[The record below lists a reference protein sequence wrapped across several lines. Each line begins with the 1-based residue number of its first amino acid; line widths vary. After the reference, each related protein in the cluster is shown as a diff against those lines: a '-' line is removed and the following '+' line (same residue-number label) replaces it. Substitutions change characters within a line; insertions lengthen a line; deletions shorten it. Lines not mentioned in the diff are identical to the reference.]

1 MKLPRLTL
9 LPLAMLALALP
20 AVARSAGPRDGQVLS
35 VAVQPAPGAA
45 EVVIGVRGAVDVHD
59 FTLRE
64 PARLVLDLTGATL
77 GALPTLYDGV
87 ERGGIRN
94 IRMGQFSPTVVR
106 VVIDLTALKDYQ
118 VVREGDAV
126 RVHFGAERSFLAWS
140 SLAPSALPAPS
151 DATRFASAPARS
163 PEVSVPAPERMDQ
176 QVPPDR
182 PINVSYDNAD
192 IADVVAGFA
201 AFSGRSIVLGAGIA
215 GTIKVNTEIKNKP
228 WRAAFMAILSANG
241 LSATETPEGI
251 IRVDSPKAL
260 AALDSLEPL
269 ETRLVRVN
277 YASAAAVAKNLT
289 GIVSK
294 RGTVVADSATNSL
307 IITDTRSKVG
317 GVEDFVKGLDVRT
330 PSVSIQAKII
340 LVDRDDIEGLGIQYD
355 LGAQAAGEGSFFNQL
370 VQRTDPT
377 TGQPYA
383 NTNVNVVD
391 IGGTSLAAIGNAK
404 AQLISNPALNVILTT
419 VIGGMSLSSFVQAT
433 QEINLTDVQAE
444 PIITTLDNTPADLL
458 VGEETPIRVIDASS
472 ATGVGAAPRASVSF
486 KQTGIRL
493 TATPHVTNNRQV
505 VMQLHTERSAVQTL
519 AASDLGFNFQKQTA
533 DNKLLVNDGETAVI
547 GGLTITEVTKQKSG
561 IPLLMDL
568 PLIGGLFGF
577 SGSNERRRDLII
589 LVTPRIVDD
598 AAAGASQ

>member
-1 MKLPRLTL
+1 MKLLRLTL
-9 LPLAMLALALP
+9 LPAALAALAAP
-20 AVARSAGPRDGQVLS
+20 LLARPTGPRDGQVVS

-45 EVVIGVRGAVDVHD
+45 EVVIGLRGAVEVND

-77 GALPTLYDGV
+77 GAAPTLYDGV
-87 ERGGIRN
+87 DRGGIKN
-94 IRMGQFSPTVVR
+94 IRVGQFAPNVVR
-106 VVIDLTALKDYQ
+106 VVIDLAALKDYQ
-118 VVREGDAV
+118 VVRDGNSV
-126 RVHFGAERSFLAWS
+126 RVHFGADRSFLAWS
-140 SLAPSALPAPS
+140 SLAPSAMPAPEAPARLAAARAPEVSLPAP
-151 DATRFASAPARS
+151 
-163 PEVSVPAPERMDQ
+163 VRMDQ

-228 WRAAFMAILSANG
+228 WRAAFSAILSANG

-277 YASAAAVAKNLT
+277 YANAAAVAKNLS
-289 GIVSK
+289 GIISK
-294 RGTVVADSATNSL
+294 RGSVVADSGTNSL
-307 IITDTRSKVG
+307 IITDTRSKVS

-340 LVDRDDIEGLGIQYD
+340 LVNREDIEGLGIQYD

-370 VQRTDPT
+370 VQRTDPN
-377 TGQPYA
+377 TGLPFA
-383 NTNVNVVD
+383 NPNINYVD
-391 IGGTSLAAIGNAK
+391 LGGTSMAAIGNAK
-404 AQLISNPALNVILTT
+404 AQLTNPALNVILTT
-419 VIGGMSLSSFVQAT
+419 VIGGMSLTSFVQAT

-444 PIITTLDNTPADLL
+444 PIITTLDNNQADLL
-458 VGEETPIRVIDASS
+458 VGEETPVRVIDASS
-472 ATGVGAAPRASVSF
+472 ATGVGQAPRASVSF

-493 TATPHVTNNRQV
+493 TVTPHVTNNRQI

-519 AASDLGFNFQKQTA
+519 AAADLGYNFQKQTA
-533 DNKLLVNDGETAVI
+533 DNRLLVNDGETAVI
-547 GGLTITEVTKQKSG
+547 GGLTITQVTKKKSG

-568 PLIGGLFGF
+568 PLLGGIFGF
-577 SGSNERRRDLII
+577 SSNDETRQDLII